1 MRWQLCTGDRT
12 GLLRSS
18 LQALMLITSPLGCLN
33 PRCEVD
39 LATVPLHTQYK
50 IVQRTSY
57 VLEIAVN
64 TYRALADCQALL

>member
-1 MRWQLCTGDRT
+1 
-12 GLLRSS
+12 
-18 LQALMLITSPLGCLN
+18 
-33 PRCEVD
+33 
-39 LATVPLHTQYK
+39 VPLHTQYK